1 MKKGL
6 GLLAVTAFMVAGG
19 LVSCGGNTNTELK
32 TVKVG
37 LQGNFGASA
46 GFVGIE
52 EGYFEDEGIKAE
64 KQVLT
69 GPNIIA
75 GLKAGTV
82 DIGFLGNG
90 VSWNYFVPENTP
102 IKMLTI
108 DNLSN
113 DDRLIVNKNSTHA
126 GVKSITTSSSLTDL
140 YTALKGSTLAADLTA
155 TPGSFLNSMLDKV
168 NEGIAADKQ
177 IWYKNLDA
185 KYPTTATSSA
195 DYQITIQ
202 NVANSSITATM
213 TGADAPDFCIA
224 FAPISATL
232 LLDTAKFGEGFTT
245 AINMP
250 EKLTP
255 STWAVSTAFLKDNKD
270 TVQKFMNGL
279 VKSLDYRSENV
290 NGAAADTANQLRVDI
305 STIITGVAYWPS
317 AKDLQ
322 GYFSTAD
329 GQGMKYVEQIRSSQ
343 LANTNLK
350 DVTPL
355 ASSAVIDTTY
365 LLNACEK
372 VIAAK

>member
-6 GLLAVTAFMVAGG
+6 GLLAVTAFMLAIG
-19 LVSCGGNTNTELK
+19 LVSCGGQTNTDLK

-52 EGYFEDEGIKAE
+52 EGYFEKEGVNAE

-90 VSWNYFVPENTP
+90 VSWNYFVPTNTP

-113 DDRLIVNKNSTHA
+113 DDRLIVNKASTHA
-126 GVKSITTSSSLTDL
+126 GVKTITTSSSITEL

-168 NEGIAADKQ
+168 NAGIAADKQ
-177 IWYKNLDA
+177 IWYKNVDA
-185 KYPTTATSSA
+185 KYPTTATSG
-195 DYQITIQ
+195 DEYKITIQ

-213 TGADAPDFCIA
+213 TGAEAPDFCIA

-232 LLDTAKFGEGFTT
+232 LLDTAKFAEGFTT

-255 STWAVSTAFLKDNKD
+255 STWAVSTSFLKDNKE

-279 VKSLDYRSENV
+279 VKSLDYRAGNI

-305 STIITGVAYWPS
+305 STIITGVAYWPT
-317 AKDLQ
+317 AEDLK
-322 GYFSTAD
+322 GYFSTVD
-329 GQGMKYVEQIRSSQ
+329 GQGMKYVTQIRNSQ
-343 LANTNLK
+343 LSNTNLK
-350 DVTPL
+350 DITPL
-355 ASSAVIDTTY
+355 AAADVIDTSF